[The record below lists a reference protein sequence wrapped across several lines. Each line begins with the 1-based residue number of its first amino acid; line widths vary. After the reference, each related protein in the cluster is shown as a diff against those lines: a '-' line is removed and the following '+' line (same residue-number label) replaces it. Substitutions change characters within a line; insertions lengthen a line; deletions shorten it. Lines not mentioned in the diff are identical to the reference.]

1 MFSIGGTEKKQL
13 VGLAVTP
20 NLGLEALVY
29 DKKTDEVVKYGQ
41 KFVEY
46 NLASKEMQD
55 PNAFRSAISDLM
67 DELGIIKD
75 SANIFLVL
83 PNVHFGFRS
92 IDDPSFDDDAIESM
106 ILSETSESYIFK
118 KEEPVSA
125 WADIN
130 PKSSGSRYIAHS
142 SFQRNVVDEIQD
154 ACMDIGVSV
163 IGIESSISAIPRGIY
178 ETKLCQNEIENNQ
191 NWDILLINP
200 NSYAIF
206 QMSGTR
212 ILDYVEVPFA
222 IMSFEGEE
230 VYSALSSAV
239 AQYLPNYPA
248 KKLVVI
254 SQTDN
259 VSAGLLKNE
268 IVFDE
273 ETVAIESNKFGA
285 APSARISGEVIEQ
298 VASSMSMC
306 ALGAAVPKINGFI
319 TLNVL
324 GNANYDGIASYGSI
338 EFNGN
343 EVEITSENISKYS
356 LMVSGIFIGLII
368 LVCGILFA
376 TSAYF
381 GSRAEAKQN
390 EINTLQTQIAE
401 LEKKIS
407 TGIITLIKQ
416 ISEKNKTGI
425 NFYDSLSSDI
435 PSHVWLNYYYNL
447 DGDSVAIEG
456 YSLEIN
462 DIYEYYK
469 SLKILAP
476 KSKILLNELEVF
488 SDEEN
493 EADIDSMAMNDLEQ
507 NQQVFKFVISNVEY
521 TKTFDEKGNKI
532 TADNKNKK
540 TKKARAAKIPV
551 IPDVEVNLKEIK

>member
-1 MFSIGGTEKKQL
+1 MPRDRARHRAPLRACALRARRRGCGPAGALLRREGFGQPL
-13 VGLAVTP
+13 HPLAR
-20 NLGLEALVY
+20 
-29 DKKTDEVVKYGQ
+29 
-41 KFVEY
+41 
-46 NLASKEMQD
+46 LAD
-55 PNAFRSAISDLM
+55 
-67 DELGIIKD
+67 
-75 SANIFLVL
+75 
-83 PNVHFGFRS
+83 
-92 IDDPSFDDDAIESM
+92 
-106 ILSETSESYIFK
+106 
-118 KEEPVSA
+118 
-125 WADIN
+125 
-130 PKSSGSRYIAHS
+130 
-142 SFQRNVVDEIQD
+142 VDEAAARHD
-154 ACMDIGVSV
+154 RGRRLGWRAGVRLV
-163 IGIESSISAIPRGIY
+163 DLPQVRDRFRHEPAAAR
-178 ETKLCQNEIENNQ
+178 LC
-191 NWDILLINP
+191 
-200 NSYAIF
+200 A
-206 QMSGTR
+206 
-212 ILDYVEVPFA
+212 
-222 IMSFEGEE
+222 
-230 VYSALSSAV
+230 
-239 AQYLPNYPA
+239 
-248 KKLVVI
+248 
-254 SQTDN
+254 
-259 VSAGLLKNE
+259 
-268 IVFDE
+268 
-273 ETVAIESNKFGA
+273 FGA
-285 APSARISGEVIEQ
+285 ASVHGSGRKLRVAGLSPDRRVLGARLRRHDDLRGAERAGARLHSRRARPLVGEAHFRGGLLPFGQ
-298 VASSMSMC
+298 RHAG

-381 GSRAEAKQN
+381 GSQAEAKQN
-390 EINTLQTQIAE
+390 EINMLQTQIAE

-435 PSHVWLNYYYNL
+435 PPHVWLNYYYNL